1 MPPDQPDANSRPR
14 DDHSGERLVS
24 LRLLLMLGLP
34 AFTILTAGDLFLF
47 TQHRIGTVVLV
58 LLIGLNLGIVY
69 GLIRLI
75 ESGTDSV
82 GEGFAKTVLGAGNLA
97 PEPGFSAEESL
108 IIRGR
113 LEDAEAALR
122 QRWTD
127 NPGQYQAG
135 LRLGALLVQMG
146 KPDEAEVVY
155 VALRRGTLPPAA
167 AMTVANR
174 LIDLY
179 EKSGQNDRLKVEL
192 GRFSGQYKGT
202 GAAEHAARR
211 LRELKDEDRRQDDG
225 VED

>member
-1 MPPDQPDANSRPR
+1 MPPDQPEDRSRPR

-24 LRLLLMLGLP
+24 LRLILMLGLP

-47 TQHRIGTVVLV
+47 VQHRIGTVVLV

-82 GEGFAKTVLGAGNLA
+82 GAGFAKTVLGAGNLA

-122 QRWTD
+122 QRWAD

-146 KPDEAEVVY
+146 KADEAESVY

-179 EKSGQNDRLKVEL
+179 EKGGRNDRLKVEL

-211 LRELKDEDRRQDDG
+211 LKEIKEAESKDQEELDD
-225 VED
+225 